1 MICKQKE
8 PFSYQKENSKNG
20 YKFSSHLHQRNLIRL
35 RIRLS
40 ENVVLRVPD
49 KPTSLDPQPHSPSS
63 IAATFPL
70 PGGLRWRG
78 PTRSGHSSSGHTD
91 RLQRRGTSPSLPE
104 DYVRALGRQHPLN
117 ARASEPER
125 IYLAI
130 ADYGLHSAVKTVAA
144 CARAGIEHIRASV
157 GRQVATAFIDTAME
171 PLTVLDAV
179 RRSIP
184 DVELNPLAWAPS

>member
-1 MICKQKE
+1 M
-8 PFSYQKENSKNG
+8 FG
-20 YKFSSHLHQRNLIRL
+20 RRNLSSTWSPEMARA
-35 RIRLS
+35 
-40 ENVVLRVPD
+40 
-49 KPTSLDPQPHSPSS
+49 DPQRPFVHLEIQTAYSD
-63 IAATFPL
+63 
-70 PGGLRWRG
+70 G
-78 PTRSGHSSSGHTD
+78 
-91 RLQRRGTSPSLPE
+91 GTSPSLPE

-117 ARASEPER
+117 TRTSEAGR

-130 ADYGLHSAVKTVAA
+130 ADHGLHSAVKTVAA

-171 PLTVLDAV
+171 PLIMLDAV